1 MQAIAHFI
9 GLIIGV
15 LGKELIIYIR
25 AVAYGM
31 SGPVDSSGPMFN
43 VRLHSGIRLSIIHLL

>member
-1 MQAIAHFI
+1 MQAIARFI

-15 LGKELIIYIR
+15 LGKALIIYIR
-25 AVAYGM
+25 PVAYGT

-43 VRLHSGIRLSIIHLL
+43 VCLHSSIRLSIIHLL